1 MTYHLKCVNCQ
12 KTYAPDPDR
21 YTCDA
26 CGDLKGTLE
35 VVYDYHR
42 LHLKREDFSPYEG
55 LFQFKDL
62 LPVGSHTS
70 IDEAMGGTPLLE
82 FEGLLGLDRVLIK
95 HDGVGFSSSFKDR
108 ASIMAVNKALEL
120 GYDTVYCAST
130 GNAASSL
137 ALAAAHTPLKTV
149 IFVPATIPKG
159 KLTQLLVAGA
169 QVLPIKTS
177 YDEVFD
183 ISLKIGREKGWY
195 CRNSAI
201 NPYLL
206 EGKKTAAFEILVQNH
221 YEVPDFVFVS
231 VGDGTIVSALM
242 KGFRE
247 FRDLGL
253 VDKLP
258 RVVGV
263 QAEGAAAVKHV
274 FERGEPFEPVAE
286 KADTIAD
293 SISVGNPR
301 DVVKACTFARAL
313 GGTFITVTDEE
324 ILKAITEMAATT
336 GVFAEPAGATAY
348 AGLKT
353 MVQGGEVAPDQLAC
367 VVVTG
372 NGLKD
377 IDAVRSSTP
386 VTFYEVD
393 QVCQMMKGETT

>member
-1 MTYHLKCVNCQ
+1 MGYHLKCVNCH
-12 KTYAPDPDR
+12 KTYAPDHDR
-21 YTCDA
+21 YTCDD

-35 VVYDYHR
+35 VVYDYSK
-42 LHLKREDFSPYEG
+42 LTLSREDFSPYEG
-55 LFQFKDL
+55 LFQFTDL
-62 LPVGSHTS
+62 LPVGSNTS

-95 HDGVGFSSSFKDR
+95 HDGLGFSSSFKDR
-108 ASIMAVNKALEL
+108 ASIIAVNKALEL

-137 ALAAAHTPLKTV
+137 ALASAHTPLKTV
-149 IFVPATIPKG
+149 IFVPSTIPKG
-159 KLTQLLVAGA
+159 KLAQLLVAGA
-169 QVLPIKTS
+169 QVLPIKTT

-183 ISLKIGREKGWY
+183 ISLEIGRKKGWY

-253 VDKLP
+253 VDAIPK
-258 RVVGV
+258 VVGV
-263 QAEGAAAVKHV
+263 QARGAATIQHV
-274 FERGEPFEPVAE
+274 FEKGAPFEPAPEEVS
-286 KADTIAD
+286 TIAD

-301 DVVKACTFARAL
+301 DVVKACTYAQAL
-313 GGTFITVTDEE
+313 GGTFISVSDEA
-324 ILKAITEMAATT
+324 ILDSIHEMAAST
-336 GVFAEPAGATAY
+336 GVFAEPAGAAAY

-353 MVQGGEVAPDQLAC
+353 MVASGEIRPEHLVC

-377 IDAVRSSTP
+377 IDAVKGQTP
-386 VTFYEVD
+386 VEFYEVA
-393 QVCQMMKGETT
+393 QVYELMKGETE